1 MPFTY
6 IDIFLIKISKLIYQY
21 LSYGASHKTSRRM
34 SKGVSIFFL
43 IVLRDW
49 LFQWY
54 ISFIEF
60 NPFEVI

>member
-34 SKGVSIFFL
+34 SKGVSFFFL
-43 IVLRDW
+43 IVLRD
-49 LFQWY
+49 
-54 ISFIEF
+54 
-60 NPFEVI
+60 